1 MRQVWER
8 VKKLLFPSWRWTL
21 PLAAVSA
28 AGLYLV
34 FTRGLES
41 VPLAYAVYLLSAYG
55 LTAAAGLAVR
65 AGRRVWQ
72 WVRSIPLAE
81 RWLEDEYFR
90 VWAGLLLSFL
100 VNLCYAGLKVVCA
113 VLYSS
118 FWEGALGFYYILLSA
133 VRLYLLRH
141 TPSSR
146 GGSDYTR
153 ELRACRWAGVYLLV
167 LNLAPLW
174 ISVQIVRDGQG
185 YHYPGTLI
193 YAAAAYSFYC
203 LTLAV
208 IHAVKYRALRSPALT
223 AAKAV
228 TLTCALVSIF
238 SLETAMLSQFG
249 GGADFR
255 TWMTSATAGVVCA
268 LGLVIAVYL
277 LVSAGRRLKQR

>member
-1 MRQVWER
+1 M
-8 VKKLLFPSWRWTL
+8 
-21 PLAAVSA
+21 AGA
-28 AGLYLV
+28 AGRGGVEHETGLGACEKTSLSQLAV
-34 FTRGLES
+34 DPPPGGGKRRRAVPGVHPGLES

-153 ELRACRWAGVYLLV
+153 ELRAW
-167 LNLAPLW
+167 PL
-174 ISVQIVRDGQG
+174 
-185 YHYPGTLI
+185 
-193 YAAAAYSFYC
+193 
-203 LTLAV
+203 
-208 IHAVKYRALRSPALT
+208 
-223 AAKAV
+223 
-228 TLTCALVSIF
+228 
-238 SLETAMLSQFG
+238 G
-249 GGADFR
+249 GGLPAGAEPGPAVDLGADR
-255 TWMTSATAGVVCA
+255 PGRARATTTPAP
-268 LGLVIAVYL
+268 
-277 LVSAGRRLKQR
+277 SSTRRRPTPSTA

>member
-1 MRQVWER
+1 MKRVWER
-8 VKKLLFPSWRWTL
+8 ARRYLFPCWRWTL

-41 VPLAYAVYLLSAYG
+41 APLAYAVYLLSAYG

-72 WVRSIPLAE
+72 WVRSIPLAV

-146 GGSDYTR
+146 GGTDYTR
-153 ELRACRWAGVYLLV
+153 ELRACRWVGVHLLV
-167 LNLAPLW
+167 LNLALLW

-228 TLTCALVSIF
+228 ALTCALVSIF

-249 GGADFR
+249 GEPQFQFI
-255 TWMTSATAGVVCA
+255 MTASTAAWVCVLVLVTTLFMTISASRK
-268 LGLVIAVYL
+268 L
-277 LVSAGRRLKQR
+277 RRQ